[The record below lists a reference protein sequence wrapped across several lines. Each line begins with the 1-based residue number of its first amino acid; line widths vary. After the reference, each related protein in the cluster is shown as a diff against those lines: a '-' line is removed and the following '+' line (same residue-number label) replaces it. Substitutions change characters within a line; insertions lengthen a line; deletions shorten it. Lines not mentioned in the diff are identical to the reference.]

1 MSDTTA
7 PLADRLNA
15 AIDAGYTVQVATY
28 LRAARVTPKS
38 RNAWRE
44 AGHEVFKHDDKGT
57 LLMIAGTTKG
67 KPRYEAILST
77 CKIQAFR

>member
-1 MSDTTA
+1 MTDT

-38 RNAWRE
+38 RSAWRE
-44 AGHEVFKHDDKGT
+44 AGYEAFKTGADGI
-57 LLMIAGTTKG
+57 LLMIAGQSKG
-67 KPRYEAILST
+67 KPRYEAVLST
-77 CKIQAFR
+77 CKIEAFR

>member
-1 MSDTTA
+1 MSEA

-28 LRAARVTPKS
+28 LRATRVNKKA
-38 RNAWRE
+38 RNAWRA
-44 AGHEVFKHDDKGT
+44 AGFEFFKHAADGT
-57 LLMIAGTTKG
+57 LLMIGGQSKG

-77 CKIQAFR
+77 CKIEAFR